1 MEKENLLMIRSESSM
16 RDIGLLIYLMV
27 KESKYGAKI
36 TPQLLTKDNLWME
49 SNMVSANIQPQISIM
64 KVDLKIIKSTEE
76 EKSFIKMVKCS
87 KAILWTVRSMV
98 MEFTDGQITLNLKAS
113 TKMISSMVSE
123 NSPIQVEK
131 FFRVNGFMVSDKAR
145 E

>member
-1 MEKENLLMIRSESSM
+1 MIRSESSM